1 MRPWFAGWGF
11 RAGAQ
16 PPSFASCWEQACQQ
30 LAKSG
35 SAPGY
40 WTFALLESKSQTL
53 AAAALKNWAAVA
65 MPQAAWLACAEA
77 SIRQMA
83 TPSVSERLLQR
94 FATGSV
100 SEALA
105 LHAARE
111 HADSRLVLHRIVSA
125 DRHATLA
132 IAGLPPH
139 SLETGVLS

>member
-16 PPSFASCWEQACQQ
+16 QSSFASCWEQAWQQ
-30 LAKSG
+30 LDI
-35 SAPGY
+35 APGH
-40 WTFALLESKSQTL
+40 WTFALLESKSQTP
-53 AAAALKNWAAVA
+53 AASALKTWGAVA
-65 MPQAAWLACAEA
+65 VPQAAWQACAEA
-77 SIRQMA
+77 AIRQVA

-111 HADSRLVLHRIVSA
+111 HADSRLILRRIVSV

-132 IAGLPPH
+132 IAGLP
-139 SLETGVLS
+139 S

>member
-16 PPSFASCWEQACQQ
+16 PASFASCWEQACEQ
-30 LAKSG
+30 LEMASG
-35 SAPGY
+35 R
-40 WTFALLESKSQTL
+40 WTFALLDSKLQTP
-53 AAAALKNWAAVA
+53 ASSALKNWAAVT

-77 SIRQMA
+77 AIRQVS
-83 TPSVSERLLQR
+83 TPSISARLLQR

-111 HADSRLVLHRIVSA
+111 HADSRLILRRIVSA

-132 IAGLPPH
+132 IAGLPLHP
-139 SLETGVLS
+139 LETGVLS